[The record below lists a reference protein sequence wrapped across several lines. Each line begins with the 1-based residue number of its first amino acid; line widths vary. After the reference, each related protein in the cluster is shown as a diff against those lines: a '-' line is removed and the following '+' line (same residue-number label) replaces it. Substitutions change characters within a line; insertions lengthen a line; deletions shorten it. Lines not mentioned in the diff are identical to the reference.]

1 MARTPENLVMHELI
15 GLAVRVSSSSDPG
28 KKGIAGKVIDETRNT
43 LLAETK
49 NGERKVLPKKECV
62 FRFTLPDGAVV
73 EVDGKAI
80 VSRPED
86 RTKKMQRL
94 VERWR

>member
-1 MARTPENLVMHELI
+1 MSRTAENLVMHEFI
-15 GLAVRVSSSSDPG
+15 GLWVRVSMSSDPG
-28 KKGIAGKVIDETRNT
+28 KKGLSGLVMDETRNT
-43 LLAETK
+43 LLVETK